1 MPLRIGALGLCTADT
16 IGTNSA
22 MTTRTRAVHVPAA
35 GYDVF
40 GAMPCTPLCT
50 LAPPFPYGL
59 KAHCLR
65 LSDITYSAGLP
76 AFDEDSVSIQLRHST
91 MMHTTLDR
99 TYRVVTQPG
108 DALIIPRTLPA
119 HFDNEVTGDSDILIV
134 SLPLH
139 LWQKIAA
146 LDLDGYGRP
155 IELRP
160 FAAEDHDPL
169 LHGLGWALYQQMLQP
184 ANRNQLYLESLANT
198 LALHLVQRYAIAK
211 PRLLA
216 GGKSLPP
223 AVVRRVCDYI
233 EANLGRELTLQD
245 LAAVAQYSPY
255 HLTRRF
261 AAATGQPLHQ
271 YVTARRVAKAKS
283 LLETTDLTL
292 EHIAQ
297 IVGFADQSHLS
308 RQFRRAYGCAPGALR
323 SGGPEAKPGRL
334 T

>member
-1 MPLRIGALGLCTADT
+1 
-16 IGTNSA
+16 

-211 PRLLA
+211 PRLRQEEKACHLPSCA
-216 GGKSLPP
+216 AFATTLRLTWGGNSPCKIWQPWRSTAPIILRADLPPLPANRFTSMSLPG
-223 AVVRRVCDYI
+223 AWRR
-233 EANLGRELTLQD
+233 
-245 LAAVAQYSPY
+245 P
-255 HLTRRF
+255 
-261 AAATGQPLHQ
+261 
-271 YVTARRVAKAKS
+271 
-283 LLETTDLTL
+283 
-292 EHIAQ
+292 
-297 IVGFADQSHLS
+297 
-308 RQFRRAYGCAPGALR
+308 RACW
-323 SGGPEAKPGRL
+323 KPRI
-334 T
+334 